1 MSPKSLMQLSDSLR
15 SLYIKTAK
23 KLKGSDRRQFM
34 AEVVKGWGRG
44 GATIAEREL
53 GWNRRTIR
61 KGMQELEHGMAIADS
76 FRLRGSKSIEHRLP
90 NLLEDIR
97 SIVEPQSQTDPSFK
111 STRLYI
117 RLSAAQVRHQL
128 IEIKGYQDQEL
139 PTDEVIRQRL
149 NQLGYGLKRVAKTKP
164 IKQIPETEAIFK
176 EVNRINQQADDDS
189 TTLRISIDAK
199 VGIKIG
205 EFDRG
210 GKTRAKTVAF
220 DHDFSNCP
228 ALTPYGIFLP
238 EESELFLFFVQ
249 SKLTADCIVDIL
261 EQWWNSVKDRFVHI
275 HKLVINQNNGPENH
289 SRRTQF
295 MYRILEFS
303 HKFQLTIQLAYYP
316 PNHSKYN
323 PVERAFGWLEQH
335 WHGSLLD
342 SVDTVLRFAS
352 TLTFK
357 GKNPVVT
364 LVEKT
369 YHTGVKLTQQ
379 AMDQI
384 EEQISRLPTL
394 KKWFVEIF
402 CRSD

>member
-1 MSPKSLMQLSDSLR
+1 
-15 SLYIKTAK
+15 LYIKTAK

-61 KGMQELEHGMAIADS
+61 KGMQELEHGMSIADS
-76 FRLRGSKSIEHRLP
+76 FRLRGSKSTEHRLP

-97 SIVEPQSQTDPSFK
+97 SIVEPQSQTDPSFD
-111 STRLYI
+111 STRLYT

-128 IEIKGYQDQEL
+128 IEIKGYQHEEL
-139 PTDEVIRQRL
+139 PTAEVIRQRL

-210 GKTRAKTVAF
+210 GKTRAKTVAY
-220 DHDFSNCP
+220 DHDFSTSP
-228 ALTPYGIFLP
+228 AITPYGIFLP
-238 EESELFLFFVQ
+238 EGNELFLFFVQ

-261 EQWWNSVKDRFVHI
+261 SQWWMSVKDRFAHI
-275 HKLVINQNNGPENH
+275 RKLVINQDNGPENN

-295 MYRILEFS
+295 MYRILEFA

-316 PNHSKYN
+316 PYHSKYN

-335 WHGSLLD
+335 WRGSLLD
-342 SVDTVLRFAS
+342 SVDTVVRFAS

-357 GKNPVVT
+357 GKHPVVN
-364 LVEKT
+364 LVEKI

-379 AMDQI
+379 AMEQI
-384 EEQISRLPTL
+384 EEKIYRLPTL